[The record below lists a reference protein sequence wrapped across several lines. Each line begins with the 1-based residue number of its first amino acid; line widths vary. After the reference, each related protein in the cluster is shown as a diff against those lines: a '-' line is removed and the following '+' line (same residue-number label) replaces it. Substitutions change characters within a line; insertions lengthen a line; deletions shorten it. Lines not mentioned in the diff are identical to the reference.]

1 MKKNKTAYVAMSADL
16 IHTGH
21 INIINIASKYG
32 KVIVGLLTDRAIAS
46 YKRVPIMEYKDR
58 YKIISSIRGVDNVV
72 PQKTHDYVSNLKKL
86 KPDFIVH
93 GDDWKTGVQKKI
105 RERALKTIKKW
116 GGKLIEPK
124 YMDGISSTKLGNL
137 QKEIGTT
144 PDIRRRSLKRLLD
157 SKEHVRFLDI
167 HNGLSALIVENTK
180 ISIGNKIEE
189 FDGMWGSS
197 LTSSTAKGKPDI
209 EAVDLTERLQ
219 LLNEVLEIT
228 TKPIIYDGDTG
239 GKPEH
244 FVFAVKTLERLGVS
258 AVIIEDK
265 TGLKKN
271 SLFGTEVKQTMAS
284 ISSFSKL
291 IRAGKQAK
299 VTDEFMI
306 IARLESLILNRGM
319 KEAINRAR
327 IYINA
332 GADGIMIHSRNRNPS
347 EIFEFCKIYNKFKNR
362 KPLVVVPSSYSQVK
376 EEKLV
381 KAGANII
388 IYANHLM
395 RSVYPNMV
403 KTAESILK
411 YKRSL
416 EAEKN
421 LISIKTI
428 LELIP
433 GTK

>member
-1 MKKNKTAYVAMSADL
+1 MKKNKIAYVAMSADL
-16 IHTGH
+16 IHVGH
-21 INIINIASKYG
+21 LNIINIASKYG

-58 YKIISSIRGVDNVV
+58 YKIISSIKGVDSVI
-72 PQKTHDYVSNLKKL
+72 PQKTHDYVLNLKKI
-86 KPDFIVH
+86 KPDFVIH
-93 GDDWKTGVQKKI
+93 GDDWKTGIQKKI
-105 RERALKTIKKW
+105 RERALKTIKNW

-124 YMDGISSTKLGNL
+124 YTDGISSTKLTNL

-144 PDIRRRSLKRLLD
+144 PDIRRRSLKRLID
-157 SKEHVRFLDI
+157 SKEYVRFLDI
-167 HNGLSALIVENTK
+167 HNGLSALIVENTRV
-180 ISIGNKIEE
+180 SIRNKIEE
-189 FDGMWGSS
+189 FDGMWASS

-219 LLNEVLEIT
+219 LLNEVLEVT
-228 TKPIIYDGDTG
+228 TKPIMYDGDTG

-244 FVFAVKTLERLGVS
+244 FVFTVKTLERLGVS

-284 ISSFSKL
+284 ISSFCKL
-291 IRAGKQAK
+291 IKTGKKAK

-306 IARLESLILNRGM
+306 IARLESLILNRGI
-319 KEAINRAR
+319 KDAIKRAR
-327 IYINA
+327 AYINA

-362 KPLVVVPSSYSQVK
+362 KPLIVVPSSYSQVR
-376 EEKLV
+376 EEKLA
-381 KAGANII
+381 KSGANII

-403 KTAESILK
+403 ETAKSILK
-411 YKRSL
+411 HKRSL

-421 LISIKTI
+421 LISIKKI